1 MGHHFPGISWHFA
14 PIPNHSLR
22 FASLRLR
29 QVVSTMA
36 GSVASALTD
45 RTIAEL
51 VKHSTDTIQVGLSPV
66 EHGKSMENPWKI
78 HGKSMENMEKPW
90 KIHGK
95 SHNMNDSWGILGV
108 IR

>member
-1 MGHHFPGISWHFA
+1 
-14 PIPNHSLR
+14 
-22 FASLRLR
+22 
-29 QVVSTMA
+29 MA

-66 EHGKSMENPWKI
+66 EHGKIHGKNMETMENPWKIHGKYGKNMENMEKPWKIWKNHGKTMENPWKI
-78 HGKSMENMEKPW
+78 HGKS
-90 KIHGK
+90 
-95 SHNMNDSWGILGV
+95 HNMKDSWGILVV

>member
-1 MGHHFPGISWHFA
+1 
-14 PIPNHSLR
+14 
-22 FASLRLR
+22 
-29 QVVSTMA
+29 MA

-78 HGKSMENMEKPW
+78 HGKYGKTMENP
-90 KIHGK
+90 IT
-95 SHNMNDSWGILGV
+95 
-108 IR
+108 

>member
-1 MGHHFPGISWHFA
+1 
-14 PIPNHSLR
+14 
-22 FASLRLR
+22 
-29 QVVSTMA
+29 MA

-66 EHGKSMENPWKI
+66 EHGKIHGKNMETMENPWKI
-78 HGKSMENMEKPW
+78 HGKS
-90 KIHGK
+90 
-95 SHNMNDSWGILGV
+95 HNMKDSWGILVV